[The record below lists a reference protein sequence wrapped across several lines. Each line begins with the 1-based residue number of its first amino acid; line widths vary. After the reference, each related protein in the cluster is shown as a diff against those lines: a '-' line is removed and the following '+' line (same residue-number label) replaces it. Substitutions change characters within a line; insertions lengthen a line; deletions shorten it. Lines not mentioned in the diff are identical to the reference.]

1 MTDAS
6 PVIDAWARVKSAVLS
21 VFNSLNAL
29 GAIVLAYALANPTA
43 ATELVQMLPEQYRP
57 FAPLA
62 ALAWF
67 IVVQVAKMSAIKKA
81 TTA

>member
-67 IVVQVAKMSAIKKA
+67 VVVQVAKMSAIKKA
-81 TTA
+81 TAQ